1 MNLIIFTPA
10 NTGSAI
16 GRMAALVTHELVA
29 QGCRVTVVRT
39 EVKPLLTTNTHDF
52 GTLIIPWNDEA
63 LVLELILNADAIIYH
78 IGDNFDFHEGGVRWL
93 ADFPGLVC
101 LHDFFLGHLF
111 YCWAEKY
118 RSPAQTVLEHWYGI
132 EAAGQF
138 FGFPDGESFIE
149 GTREITPMTEWI
161 CSQADG
167 VITHSHWG
175 CDRVL
180 NSCSGPVR
188 VVPLAYDAPIRAA
201 NASDTASAEAITLKL
216 LTIGNVNSNKRV
228 SSVIQAIGRS
238 HLLKQRVTYRLV
250 GAVSPDM
257 KTTLTELAAQLGVKL
272 LISGQ
277 VDDEK
282 LEYVITESDVISSL
296 RWPALEAASAS
307 AIEAML
313 YGKAVMVTDTG
324 FYAEIPDPCVIKIKQ
339 TDEIGHIQSSLEALL
354 EDQDRILC
362 IGTEAQHWASQTF
375 TAQNYAEQLI
385 DAISHIS
392 RTTPA
397 KNAINNFCKI
407 LQGWSTDGLLL
418 STDELIHPLH
428 IFESI
433 NQEMATKEGPE
444 NC

>member
-1 MNLIIFTPA
+1 M
-10 NTGSAI
+10 
-16 GRMAALVTHELVA
+16 
-29 QGCRVTVVRT
+29 
-39 EVKPLLTTNTHDF
+39 
-52 GTLIIPWNDEA
+52 
-63 LVLELILNADAIIYH
+63 
-78 IGDNFDFHEGGVRWL
+78 
-93 ADFPGLVC
+93 
-101 LHDFFLGHLF
+101 
-111 YCWAEKY
+111 
-118 RSPAQTVLEHWYGI
+118 
-132 EAAGQF
+132 
-138 FGFPDGESFIE
+138 
-149 GTREITPMTEWI
+149 
-161 CSQADG
+161 
-167 VITHSHWG
+167 
-175 CDRVL
+175 
-180 NSCSGPVR
+180 
-188 VVPLAYDAPIRAA
+188 
-201 NASDTASAEAITLKL
+201 
-216 LTIGNVNSNKRV
+216 
-228 SSVIQAIGRS
+228 
-238 HLLKQRVTYRLV
+238 TYRLV

-282 LEYVITESDVISSL
+282 LEYFITESDVISSL

-313 YGKAVMVTDTG
+313 YGRAVMVTDTG

-385 DAISHIS
+385 DAIPHIS

-397 KNAINNFCKI
+397 KNAISNFCKI
-407 LQGWSTDGLLL
+407 LQGWSTDELLL

-433 NQEMATKEGPE
+433 NQDMATKEGSE